1 MKKTFSLLLFIF
13 CSLFL
18 CAEKFEYNHL
28 YYNTLSDC
36 TAEVSSQASL
46 NYNHDSLVIRQTV
59 DYRTNAYRIVR
70 IGENAFYEY
79 PSLVFISLPNSVTSI
94 GMGAFYNCTNLSK
107 ILLPP
112 ALQTIGCGAFA
123 NCTSLKEVT
132 CLATVPPTREEMLH
146 NAPADEI
153 FYGVDVA
160 NIPLYVPAESIELYK
175 NADQWKDFGQILPI
189 DDFNKSLVGEWKCIG
204 KEDITVSISDSI
216 ICNNIFNQSN
226 RYTASASQLY
236 LERLWTVDDAPHR
249 WEACDYSLK
258 GDTLWID
265 KFWMGTMWVNIY
277 PPILYDIA
285 LVRVKDT
292 IDPKELFPTLWGLQR
307 TDIEKHTT
315 CDGKPYLS
323 DFEEYVTTQMNG
335 KLYLSDGRNYLRE
348 ENNQVLFC
356 CPDFEIYEDIVLYDW
371 TLEIGDT
378 LPHNKSTVHTESDFI
393 VTNVSTVTLLDG
405 KKYKKWTLACGYEY
419 IEGIGA
425 INGEGYGH
433 YLCLES
439 WVQPGTYI
447 RTCLVCASR
456 DGQLLYKM
464 DDTEM
469 ERWGAECLCDGY
481 QSSYKDQWCDT
492 WNVLYHG
499 WDPEGGDDP
508 YMPYTFIYQLEE
520 DTTINDLTY
529 QRLTGRFSLST
540 MPSNK
545 EYVAALRFSESKK
558 VFIHYDDT
566 EYLLY
571 DFGAQVGDTLE
582 IFGGID
588 HYKDFKTLPH
598 VITEIDTL
606 DDGKLQMQLM
616 VNLQDEWHERSIP
629 ITWIEGVGSKD
640 GVVQNVATLKI
651 GLGGIEL
658 LCAYHNDECIYT
670 TDNPYYTS
678 LGCVYNDPIFS
689 ATKQVKSP
697 TPSAQKIMYNGQL
710 LILRDGKTYNVM
722 GMEVTK

>member
-1 MKKTFSLLLFIF
+1 MKKTFSLLLVLF

-70 IGENAFYEY
+70 IGEAAFYEY

-204 KEDITVSISDSI
+204 KEDITVSISNSI

-236 LERLWTVDDAPHR
+236 LERLWTFDDAPHR

-265 KFWMGTMWVNIY
+265 KFWMGTMWANIY

-292 IDPKELFPTLWGLQR
+292 IDPKDLFPTLWGLQR
-307 TDIEKHTT
+307 TEVGFYTT
-315 CDGKPYLS
+315 GVDKPYLLS
-323 DFEEYVTTQMNG
+323 FDEYTPTEVDG
-335 KLYLSDGRNYLRE
+335 KLYLCYTKENGKKYYFRE
-348 ENNQVLFC
+348 EKDRVLWLA
-356 CPDFEIYEDIVLYDW
+356 PELGINEEKVLYDW
-371 TLEIGDT
+371 TLEVGDT
-378 LPHNKSTVHTESDFI
+378 LKCARYNADQMGYLFR
-393 VTNVSTVTLLDG
+393 VTDVSTVNLLDG
-405 KKYKKWTLACGYEY
+405 KEYKKWTLACGTKY

-425 INGEGYGH
+425 INGSGFGI
-433 YLCLES
+433 
-439 WVQPGTYI
+439 WVWIEHLTLPATYVS
-447 RTCLVCASR
+447 TPLVCASKN
-456 DGQLLYKM
+456 GQLLYKM
-464 DDTEM
+464 DDDKM
-469 ERWGAECLCDGY
+469 EQLETDCLCDGY
-481 QSSYKDQWCDT
+481 IDT
-492 WNVLYHG
+492 SVETNTT
-499 WDPEGGDDP
+499 PNGD
-508 YMPYTFIYQLEE
+508 TQ
-520 DTTINDLTY
+520 
-529 QRLTGRFSLST
+529 
-540 MPSNK
+540 K
-545 EYVAALRFSESKK
+545 
-558 VFIHYDDT
+558 FIHNN
-566 EYLLY
+566 
-571 DFGAQVGDTLE
+571 
-582 IFGGID
+582 
-588 HYKDFKTLPH
+588 H
-598 VITEIDTL
+598 
-606 DDGKLQMQLM
+606 
-616 VNLQDEWHERSIP
+616 
-629 ITWIEGVGSKD
+629 
-640 GVVQNVATLKI
+640 
-651 GLGGIEL
+651 
-658 LCAYHNDECIYT
+658 
-670 TDNPYYTS
+670 
-678 LGCVYNDPIFS
+678 
-689 ATKQVKSP
+689 
-697 TPSAQKIMYNGQL
+697 L

-722 GMEVTK
+722 GMEVK